1 MPLERA
7 YRETIDYL
15 YALQKHGIKLALSN
29 SLALMAIMGDPHRKF
44 RSVHVA
50 GTNGKG
56 STASFIASMLQAAG
70 YRVGLYTSPH
80 LVSFTERIRINTA
93 PITESKIVELAGRV
107 RDAVRKAEGSG
118 GMVAFSPTFFEVATA
133 MAFTCFA
140 EEGVDIAVIEVGGE

>member
-1 MPLERA
+1 MSLDRA

-29 SLALMAIMGDPHRKF
+29 SHALMSLMGDPHRKF

-56 STASFIASMLQAAG
+56 STSAFIASMLQAAG

-80 LVSFTERIRINTA
+80 LVSFTERIRINA
-93 PITESKIVELAGRV
+93 VVDHRGKGRGARGPGAGRCP
-107 RDAVRKAEGSG
+107 KG
-118 GMVAFSPTFFEVATA
+118 
-133 MAFTCFA
+133 
-140 EEGVDIAVIEVGGE
+140 